1 MLGRVRSAG
10 RAGTLARMDR
20 TDLQHRYLELVRVVL
35 PERAAQDG
43 WVLRRDHCFGRVLL
57 DDAVGGCWYDVL
69 DRRHAAYRQ
78 LDDERLAHAVAQGER
93 LLREGDA
100 LLRGLD
106 AQSLRWRGK
115 PQKAPGRPR
124 V

>member
-1 MLGRVRSAG
+1 
-10 RAGTLARMDR
+10 MDR
-20 TDLQHRYLELVRVVL
+20 TELQHRYLELVRVVL

-43 WVLRRDHCFGRVLL
+43 WVLRQDHCFGRVLL

-69 DRRHAAYRQ
+69 DRRRAAYRQ

-100 LLRGLD
+100 LLRGMD

-115 PQKAPGRPR
+115 PQKPPGRPR